1 MTSCVSSSRWL
12 LVFVLLGSLLVIRPG
27 VGHADSAREFRQHY
41 ESALRLYDGGQFE
54 GAIKEFQAAYALKQ
68 LPRLLLNI
76 GQAHRK
82 LGHARDALGFYEFYL
97 RVEPNPKPEIK
108 AELTT
113 YITQT
118 RALLD
123 AAERMRA
130 EQGGTEPAPS
140 TMLPPLPPP
149 ADANAKPAA
158 TPAGTQGTTAAAAT
172 PPAAA
177 TGSGADVRLTAAP
190 APAGAA
196 AVSDSSA
203 RRPIYKKWWFW
214 TIIGVGTAAAATGIA
229 LGVRAASNSDPSNIE
244 IRNVF

>member
-12 LVFVLLGSLLVIRPG
+12 LVFVLLGSLLAIRPG
-27 VGHADSAREFRQHY
+27 VGRADSTREFRQHY

-108 AELTT
+108 AELTS

-130 EQGGTEPAPS
+130 EQGGTEPAPAS
-140 TMLPPLPPP
+140 MLPPPTPP

-158 TPAGTQGTTAAAAT
+158 TPAGSPGATATATAPAAT
-172 PPAAA
+172 
-177 TGSGADVRLTAAP
+177 SGAADVRLTAAA
-190 APAGAA
+190 APAGTS
-196 AVSDSSA
+196 AVSDSAA
-203 RRPIYKKWWFW
+203 RRPVYKKWSFKESFCSDD
-214 TIIGVGTAAAATGIA
+214 GSC
-229 LGVRAASNSDPSNIE
+229 LYSEVRYGASVTKCDFLCELS
-244 IRNVF
+244 RV

>member
-12 LVFVLLGSLLVIRPG
+12 LVLVLLGSLLMIRPG
-27 VGHADSAREFRQHY
+27 VVAADSTREFRQHY

-130 EQGGTEPAPS
+130 EQGGTEPAPAG
-140 TMLPPLPPP
+140 TLPPLTPSP
-149 ADANAKPAA
+149 DASAKPAA
-158 TPAGTQGTTAAAAT
+158 APAGSPGATTAAATT
-172 PPAAA
+172 PSTP
-177 TGSGADVRLTAAP
+177 DVRLTAAP
-190 APAGAA
+190 VPAPAGTAP
-196 AVSDSSA
+196 VSDSSA
-203 RRPIYKKWWFW
+203 RRPVYKKWWFW
-214 TIIGVGTAAAATGIA
+214 TLIGVGTAAAATGIA
-229 LGVRAASNSDPSNIE
+229 LGVRAATNSDPSNIE